1 MITLR
6 LAPVFVVVSLLAAQL
21 VHAHDEK
28 DPRHKAMTS
37 LADNMKALAKMAKAG
52 DMHPDKAVTHAE
64 EIAET
69 ARRMLALFP
78 EDSAGHG
85 SRAKP
90 EIWTDWPGFEKEAA
104 DFERAVDTLRV
115 AVQSG
120 EHAQLDEALADVGRT
135 CGSCHKRFRLPKT

>member
-1 MITLR
+1 MTSLR
-6 LAPVFVVVSLLAAQL
+6 LASVIVAVSLLAAPL
-21 VHAHDEK
+21 VQAHDEK

-52 DMHPDKAVTHAE
+52 DMHHDQAVTHAD

-78 EDSAGHG
+78 EGSAGHG

-90 EIWTDWPGFEKEAA
+90 EIWTDWSGFEKEAD
-104 DFERAVDTLRV
+104 DFERAVDSLR
-115 AVQSG
+115 AAAQSG
-120 EHAQLDEALADVGRT
+120 EHARLDAALADVGKT
-135 CGSCHKRFRLPKT
+135 CSSCHKRFRLPKT

>member
-1 MITLR
+1 MATFR
-6 LAPVFVVVSLLAAQL
+6 LAFVFVALSILAAPL
-21 VHAHDEK
+21 VQAHDEN

-37 LADNMKALAKMAKAG
+37 LADNMKALARMAKAG
-52 DMHPDKAVTHAE
+52 EMHRNKAVTHAD

-78 EDSAGHG
+78 EGSTGHG

-90 EIWTDWPGFEKEAA
+90 EIWTDWPGFESEAA
-104 DFERAVDTLRV
+104 DFERAVETLRA

-120 EHAQLDEALADVGRT
+120 EHTRLDAALADVGKT
-135 CGSCHKRFRLPKT
+135 CSSCHKRFRLPKT

>member
-1 MITLR
+1 MTTLR
-6 LAPVFVVVSLLAAQL
+6 LASALAVVSLLATPL
-21 VHAHDEK
+21 VQAHDEN

-52 DMHPDKAVTHAE
+52 DMNQDKAVTHAD

-78 EDSAGHG
+78 EGSAGHG

-104 DFERAVDTLRV
+104 DFERAVDTLR
-115 AVQSG
+115 AAAQSG
-120 EHAQLDEALADVGRT
+120 EQAQLGAALTDVGKT
-135 CGSCHKRFRLPKT
+135 CSSCHKQFRLPKT

>member
-1 MITLR
+1 MTLLR
-6 LAPVFVVVSLLAAQL
+6 IAPVFVFAAMLAL
-21 VHAHDEK
+21 PPVDAHDK
-28 DPRHKAMTS
+28 NDPRHKAMTS
-37 LADNMKALAKMAKAG
+37 LADNMKVLAKMAKDG
-52 DMHPDKAVTHAE
+52 DMRQDMAVTHAD

-78 EDSAGHG
+78 EGSAGHG

-104 DFERAVDTLRV
+104 DFERAAGTLR
-115 AVQSG
+115 AAAQSG
-120 EHAQLDEALADVGRT
+120 EQARLGAALADVGKS